1 MPSTRIDQVAKDGV
15 GVTLIAPG
23 VADTPFWDER
33 GGYPEAAPA
42 LTAEQVAE
50 TILFAIN
57 QPEGVDVNH
66 IVVRPAG
73 QMG

>member
-1 MPSTRIDQVAKDGV
+1 V
-15 GVTLIAPG
+15 
-23 VADTPFWDER
+23 DTPFWDER
-33 GGYPEAAPA
+33 GGCPEAAPA

-66 IVVRPAG
+66 LVVRPAG
-73 QMG
+73 QVN